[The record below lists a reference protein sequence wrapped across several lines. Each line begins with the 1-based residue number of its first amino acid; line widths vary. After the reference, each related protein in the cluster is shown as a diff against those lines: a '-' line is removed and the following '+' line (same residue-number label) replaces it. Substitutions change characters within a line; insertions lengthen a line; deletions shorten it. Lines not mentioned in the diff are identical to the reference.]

1 MKKVIAFILSFF
13 MIFLNVN
20 ISKALGNPLEDNP
33 QWFDKLRTEF
43 RQLELQYGRNDIPAL
58 FTAKNEFDFT
68 SHDYRT
74 CRVYNFPKFFGRL
87 GEKDSFLPCLTAMY
101 EKAYKTCKYFYSLGK
116 FTGKLALKQFRDSY
130 AEKVKGSKELNYLCD
145 VFETDDKTIIDA
157 TTCSLGL
164 AVCSK
169 LVYGASA
176 AILGTGL
183 IASFKTG
190 VLAPLGI
197 GATLGITGAFLQE
210 ATFAS
215 QRAKNI
221 AWAIKSV
228 SQQLIEDPEII
239 NDSNVLI
246 TAIDEK
252 DFAPTPWNLFRRD
265 DGIWCGFS
273 YIKNLSCA
281 PMGKL
286 YNDRLKKYLQD
297 YDNLF
302 NGNDL
307 AAEKMTEMGKE
318 YSKKHKTGIFPE
330 CSIQ

>member
-1 MKKVIAFILSFF
+1 MKKVIAFVLSFF
-13 MIFLNVN
+13 MVFLNLN
-20 ISKALGNPLEDNP
+20 ISKALGDPLLDNP
-33 QWFDKLRTEF
+33 SWHQKLIEEF
-43 RQLELQYGRNDIPAL
+43 RWIEQYRGSQAPAI
-58 FTAKNEFDFT
+58 FTIKNKFDFT

-74 CRVYNFPKFFGRL
+74 CRVYNFPKLFGRL
-87 GEKDSFLPCLTAMY
+87 GDEDSFLPCMTAMY
-101 EKAYKTCKYFYSLGK
+101 SKAYETCEFFSNLGK

-130 AEKVKGSKELNYLCD
+130 AEQVKGSKELNYLCD

-157 TTCSLGL
+157 TVCSLGL
-164 AVCSK
+164 EVCSK

-183 IASFKTG
+183 IESFKTG

-197 GATLGITGAFLQE
+197 GATLGVTGAFLQE

-215 QRAKNI
+215 QKAKNI

-246 TAIDEK
+246 TAIDER
-252 DFAPTPWNLFRRD
+252 DFAPVPWNLFRRD

-286 YNDRLKKYLQD
+286 YTDRLKIYIDQYNELLNGGNLDSQAIR
-297 YDNLF
+297 LF
-302 NGNDL
+302 N
-307 AAEKMTEMGKE
+307 EKHRGKD
-318 YSKKHKTGIFPE
+318 SGKI
-330 CSIQ
+330 CA

>member
-1 MKKVIAFILSFF
+1 MKKVISFVLSFF

-20 ISKALGNPLEDNP
+20 VSKALGNPLEDNP

-87 GEKDSFLPCLTAMY
+87 GEKDSFLPCLTEMY
-101 EKAYKTCKYFYSLGK
+101 TKAYKTCKFFCELGK

-130 AEKVKGSKELNYLCD
+130 AEQVKGSKELNYLCD
-145 VFETDDKTIIDA
+145 VFGTDDNTIIDA
-157 TTCSLGL
+157 TVCSLGL
-164 AVCSK
+164 EVCSK
-169 LVYGASA
+169 LAYGAA
-176 AILGTGL
+176 VIGTGL
-183 IASFKTG
+183 ALSFKTT

-197 GATLGITGAFLQE
+197 GATLGATAVFLQE

-215 QRAKNI
+215 QKAKNI

-246 TAIDEK
+246 TAIDER
-252 DFAPTPWNLFRRD
+252 DFAPVPWNLFRRD

-286 YNDRLKKYLQD
+286 YAYRLQKYI
-297 YDNLF
+297 DNYNKLLNGGNLDSQAIKLF
-302 NGNDL
+302 H
-307 AAEKMTEMGKE
+307 EKHRGKD
-318 YSKKHKTGIFPE
+318 SGKI
-330 CSIQ
+330 CA